1 MRPRGGNTHLFNTP
15 PPSFGRGAGTEQ
27 AGSRQG
33 TSEIRKDIVGDQPLI
48 TEVISRWP
56 ALLHER
62 QIRAEFRRIVTVDL
76 LESFLEGLDGLVP
89 RLLDVYKAATKSGK
103 KQSLKD
109 ILDCLVGDAHAENLD
124 EAMKGMQLGILI
136 GYQGGEQAAIPH
148 EIFSVAVVVEE
159 TIVLHNIKDVAHGF
173 AMLMGVIYCVNLEY
187 PDAMKYSF
195 EFLQRVV
202 MKVKPEQ
209 ASARVH
215 GLRNRILRYK
225 L

>member
-1 MRPRGGNTHLFNTP
+1 MDENGHTLF
-15 PPSFGRGAGTEQ
+15 
-27 AGSRQG
+27 
-33 TSEIRKDIVGDQPLI
+33 
-48 TEVISRWP
+48 
-56 ALLHER
+56 LL
-62 QIRAEFRRIVTVDL
+62 F
-76 LESFLEGLDGLVP
+76 
-89 RLLDVYKAATKSGK
+89 KAN
-103 KQSLKD
+103 
-109 ILDCLVGDAHAENLD
+109 AENLD

-136 GYQGGEQAAIPH
+136 GYEGEQGAIPH
-148 EIFSVAVVVEE
+148 DIFNVAVVVEE
-159 TIVLHNIKDVAHGF
+159 TIVLHNIKDVAHSF

-202 MKVKPEQ
+202 MKIKPDQ